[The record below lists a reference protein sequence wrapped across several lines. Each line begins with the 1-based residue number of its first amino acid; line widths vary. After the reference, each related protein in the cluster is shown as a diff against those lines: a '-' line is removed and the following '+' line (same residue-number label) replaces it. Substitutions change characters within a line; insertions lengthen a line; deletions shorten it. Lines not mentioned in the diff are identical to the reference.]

1 MVGSLK
7 KQKMTIGGFY
17 AWFVVDFTRLVAGRR
32 PKSRRQVVFKN
43 QQKRGNGTSEICGR
57 SSQSYRKKGRRGNL
71 ETVEKRDHG
80 VFHRIW
86 IHEDRYRRD
95 AHRFL
100 DSGNTGN
107 PRRGVADGSGYRSL
121 QVPAILVPQKKP
133 RHDQKSRRIFL
144 GKPPISSHL
153 GRRRCNRG
161 TVF

>member
-43 QQKRGNGTSEICGR
+43 QQKRSGGPGEICGR
-57 SSQSYRKKGRRGNL
+57 PSQGCRKKSRQRNL
-71 ETVEKRDHG
+71 EAVEKRDHG
-80 VFHRIW
+80 VFHRVRR
-86 IHEDRYRRD
+86 HENRRRD
-95 AHRFL
+95 PTWIL
-100 DSGNTGN
+100 DSRN
-107 PRRGVADGSGYRSL
+107 PRNPRYGVACRSRYRSL